1 MGTEKFIA
9 IKMKQRCK
17 ILEINGSREVHSNQN
32 EAEMQDIRDKR
43 EQRSS

>member
-17 ILEINGSREVHSNQN
+17 ILEINGSREVHSNET
-32 EAEMQDIRDKR
+32 EAEMQDTKDKP
-43 EQRSS
+43 EQIS